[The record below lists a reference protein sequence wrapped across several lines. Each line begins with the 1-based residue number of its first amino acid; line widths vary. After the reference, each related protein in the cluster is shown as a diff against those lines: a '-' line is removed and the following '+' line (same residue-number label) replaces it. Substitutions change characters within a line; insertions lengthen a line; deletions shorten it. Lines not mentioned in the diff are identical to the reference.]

1 MSVELSNSRTDL
13 GALAK
18 ELDIPPAMLYRWRRE
33 LSAKQNGSFPGNGK
47 VVLSETEQELAR
59 LKKELR
65 ETQMDRTAEAARH
78 SKKGCKHFLQERWQI
93 FGFIKSHRK
102 VFPIEKMCRVF
113 KVSRS
118 GFYTWLRNGLSNTA
132 IENQAITEKIRVIHS
147 KSKQTYGSPRIT
159 HELIKLDIKVSRPR
173 VARLMKKAKIRSIVK
188 RKFRVTTDSEHKY
201 PVVENKLNRQFKV
214 DKIATAWVSDIT
226 YIKTTQ
232 GWLYLTIILDLADRR
247 VIGWALSSTMKAIDT
262 VIPAWKMAQKNRN
275 ITSEL
280 IFHSDRGIQYACSDF
295 KSLLEM
301 NPLVIRS
308 MSRKANCWDNAVAES
323 FFKTLKAECVYQ
335 NKFINK
341 QQAAVIVFEY
351 IEVWY
356 NRKRQHSALGY
367 VSPTEFEENLNK
379 QKIAA

>member
-1 MSVELSNSRTDL
+1 
-13 GALAK
+13 
-18 ELDIPPAMLYRWRRE
+18 
-33 LSAKQNGSFPGNGK
+33 
-47 VVLSETEQELAR
+47 
-59 LKKELR
+59 
-65 ETQMDRTAEAARH
+65 
-78 SKKGCKHFLQERWQI
+78 
-93 FGFIKSHRK
+93 
-102 VFPIEKMCRVF
+102 MCSVF

-118 GFYTWLRNGLSNTA
+118 RFYTWLSNGSSNTA
-132 IENQAITEKIRVIHS
+132 IENQTLTEKIRVIHEN
-147 KSKQTYGSPRIT
+147 SKQTYGSPRVT
-159 HELIKLDIKVSRPR
+159 YELIKQDVKVSRPR
-173 VARLMKKAKIRSIVK
+173 VARLMKKARIRSIVK

-247 VIGWALSSTMKAIDT
+247 IIGWSLSSTMKAIDT
-262 VIPAWKMAQKNRN
+262 VIPAWEMAQKNRK

-280 IFHSDRGIQYACSDF
+280 IFHSDRGIQYACSEF
-295 KSLLEM
+295 KSLLDK
-301 NPLVIRS
+301 NPFVIRS
-308 MSRKANCWDNAVAES
+308 MSRKGNCWDNAVAES

-351 IEVWY
+351 IEIWY

-367 VSPTEFEENLNK
+367 MSPTEFEEILNK

>member
-1 MSVELSNSRTDL
+1 
-13 GALAK
+13 
-18 ELDIPPAMLYRWRRE
+18 
-33 LSAKQNGSFPGNGK
+33 
-47 VVLSETEQELAR
+47 
-59 LKKELR
+59 
-65 ETQMDRTAEAARH
+65 
-78 SKKGCKHFLQERWQI
+78 
-93 FGFIKSHRK
+93 
-102 VFPIEKMCRVF
+102 MCTIF

-118 GFYTWLRNGLSNTA
+118 RFYTWLSNGLSDTA
-132 IENQAITEKIRVIHS
+132 IENQILTEKIRVIYG
-147 KSKQTYGSPRIT
+147 KSKQTYGSPRVT
-159 HELIKLDIKVSRPR
+159 QELYKLDVKVSRPR

-232 GWLYLTIILDLADRR
+232 GWLYLTIILDLADRKI
-247 VIGWALSSTMKAIDT
+247 IGWALSSTMKAIDT
-262 VIPAWKMAQKNRN
+262 VIPAWNMACKNRSIAN
-275 ITSEL
+275 EL
-280 IFHSDRGIQYACSDF
+280 IFHSDRGIQYACNEF
-295 KSLLEM
+295 KSLLDK
-301 NPLVIRS
+301 NKLVNRS
-308 MSRKANCWDNAVAES
+308 MSRKGNCWDNAVAES

-351 IEVWY
+351 IEIWY

-367 VSPTEFEENLNK
+367 VSPTEFEEFLNK